1 MRNNR
6 DTNTRALS
14 SSARLSKHF
23 LTAAVA
29 ATSATAMLVNNAS
42 ADIIYSGVVNFVCA
56 TDLDGCYINVETGV
70 LSNGPGTGVPGWDLN
85 PYMTTGGMNFFNST
99 GGGQMR
105 FPGVTTGA
113 AGNLP
118 AATSVVSTGSFNTST
133 TAVTFG
139 SAAGNWQY
147 SADNIVGFKFVAAA
161 GTTHYGWIRFAM
173 GAIGSAGLTGT
184 SANAATRTVVDYA
197 YESLANTPIPAGS
210 QGGPPPVYD
219 PCAAFNPTASTG
231 SNNLP
236 LNQTT
241 STDLVVAGG
250 CGFTAYHA
258 NYFKFV
264 APFSGAFTIDT
275 CASGADTRMAVLDG
289 CAAGS
294 AVIACNDN
302 SCGVSSS
309 MVLNATGAQTYY
321 IVVGASSASAVLPSP
336 ITVAVTPPPSPA
348 CSDAP
353 ALAFGTNSFSNASS
367 TIGNQTV
374 TTNAA
379 ATLTS
384 ILYNAEWY
392 TFTPAVTGVYSFST
406 CGSANDTKMALS
418 ASPCPATGATLTSIA
433 YNDDNCACSSGC
445 GTTGISAY
453 SSALNLT
460 NSGIP
465 LTQELIA
472 GQAYKLVIGSFSATS
487 GSISGSLVIDG
498 PAQPPASCLGD
509 LNDDGSVN
517 GADLGLLLG
526 AWGECPFG
534 TPGCL
539 GDLNV
544 DGVVNGADLG
554 LLLGA
559 WGPCP

>member
-1 MRNNR
+1 MTQPTCTTMGATASGR
-6 DTNTRALS
+6 
-14 SSARLSKHF
+14 RLSKHF
-23 LTAAVA
+23 LAAAVA
-29 ATSATAMLVNNAS
+29 ASSASLLAAHSAS
-42 ADIIYSGVVNFVCA
+42 ADIIYSGVINFACA
-56 TDLDGCYINVETGV
+56 VDLDGCYINVQTGAF
-70 LSNGPGTGVPGWDLN
+70 SNGPGTGVPGWDVN

-118 AATSVVSTGSFNTST
+118 AVTSVVSTGSFNTAT

-139 SAAGNWQY
+139 SVAGNWQY
-147 SADNIVGFKFVAAA
+147 SADNIIGFKFVAAA
-161 GTTHYGWIRFAM
+161 GTTHYGWMRFAM

-294 AVIACNDN
+294 AVMTCNDD
-302 SCGVSSS
+302 SCGVSSR

-321 IVVGASSASAVLPSP
+321 IVVGASSVSAVLPSP

-348 CSDAP
+348 CIDAP
-353 ALAFGTNSFSNASS
+353 ALAFGTSSFSNATS

-374 TTNAA
+374 TTS
-379 ATLTS
+379 ATGTT
-384 ILYNAEWY
+384 IVYNAEWY

-445 GTTGISAY
+445 SGDY

-460 NSGIP
+460 NTGLP

-472 GQAYKLVIGSFSATS
+472 GQAYKLVIGGFSSTS
-487 GSISGSLVIDG
+487 GSVSGSLVIDG

-509 LNDDGSVN
+509 LNDDGAVT

-526 AWGECPFG
+526 AWGTCPGG
-534 TPGCL
+534 TPGCI

>member
-1 MRNNR
+1 MTDMTR
-6 DTNTRALS
+6 TNVGA
-14 SSARLSKHF
+14 SASGRRLSKHF
-23 LTAAVA
+23 LAAAVA
-29 ATSATAMLVNNAS
+29 ASSASLLAAHSAS
-42 ADIIYSGVVNFVCA
+42 ADIIYSGVINFACA
-56 TDLDGCYINVETGV
+56 VDIDGCYINVETGL
-70 LSNGPGTGVPGWDLN
+70 LSNGPGTGVPGWDVN
-85 PYMTTGGMNFFNST
+85 PYSTGGGMNFFNST
-99 GGGQMR
+99 GGGQIR
-105 FPGVTTGA
+105 YPGVTTGA
-113 AGNLP
+113 AGNVALNTP
-118 AATSVVSTGSFNTST
+118 VTST
-133 TAVTFG
+133 SSYNTATTPVTFG
-139 SAAGNWQY
+139 AAAGNWQY
-147 SADNIVGFKFVAAA
+147 SANNIIGFRFVAAA
-161 GTTHYGWIRFAM
+161 GTTHYGWMRFAM
-173 GAIGSAGLTGT
+173 GAAGSSGT
-184 SANAATRTVVDYA
+184 SMTRTIVDYA
-197 YESLANTPIPAGS
+197 WETTAGLPINAGS
-210 QGGPPPVYD
+210 QGGPPPTYD
-219 PCAAFNPTASTG
+219 PCAPFNPSASTG
-231 SNNLP
+231 TNNLP

-241 STDLVVAGG
+241 STDLPVAGG
-250 CGFTAYHA
+250 CGFVAYHA

-264 APFSGAFTIDT
+264 APGSGVYTIDT

-309 MVLNATGAQTYY
+309 LVLNATGAQTYY
-321 IVVGASSASAVLPSP
+321 IVIGASSASAVLPSP

-374 TTNAA
+374 TTNAT
-379 ATLTS
+379 ATTTT

-406 CGSANDTKMALS
+406 CGSVNDTKMALS

-445 GTTGISAY
+445 GTTGISTY

-460 NSGIP
+460 NTGLP

-472 GQAYKLVIGSFSATS
+472 GQAYKLVMGSYSATS

-509 LNDDGSVN
+509 LNLDGVVT
-517 GADLGLLLG
+517 GADLGLMLG
-526 AWGECPFG
+526 AWGACPGG

-539 GDLNV
+539 GDLNL
-544 DGVVNGADLG
+544 DGVVTGADLG

>member
-1 MRNNR
+1 MRHM
-6 DTNTRALS
+6 TRAS
-14 SSARLSKHF
+14 MDATASGSRLSKHF
-23 LTAAVA
+23 LAAAVA
-29 ATSATAMLVNNAS
+29 ASSASLLAAHSAS
-42 ADIIYSGVVNFVCA
+42 ADIIYSGVINFACA
-56 TDLDGCYINVETGV
+56 VDIDGCYINVETGL
-70 LSNGPGTGVPGWDLN
+70 LSNGPGTGVPGWDVN
-85 PYMTTGGMNFFNST
+85 PYSTTGGMNFFNST
-99 GGGQMR
+99 GGGQIR
-105 FPGVTTGA
+105 YPGVTTGA
-113 AGNLP
+113 AGNVALNTP
-118 AATSVVSTGSFNTST
+118 VTSTSSYNTST
-133 TAVTFG
+133 TPVTFG
-139 SAAGNWQY
+139 SVAGNWQY
-147 SADNIVGFKFVAAA
+147 SADNIIGFKFIAAD
-161 GTTHYGWIRFAM
+161 GLTHYGWMRFAM
-173 GAIGSAGLTGT
+173 GAAGSSGT
-184 SANAATRTVVDYA
+184 SMTRTVVDYA
-197 YESLANTPIPAGS
+197 WENIAGLPINAGS
-210 QGGPPPVYD
+210 QGGPPPTYD
-219 PCAAFNPTASTG
+219 PCAPFNPVASSGT
-231 SNNLP
+231 NNLP

-241 STDLVVAGG
+241 STDLSVAGG
-250 CGFTAYHA
+250 CGFVAYHA

-275 CASGADTRMAVLDG
+275 CASSADTRMAILDG

-309 MVLNATGAQTYY
+309 LVLNATGAQTYY
-321 IVVGASSASAVLPSP
+321 IVIGASSASAVLPSP

-374 TTNAA
+374 TTNAT
-379 ATLTS
+379 ATTTS

-418 ASPCPATGATLTSIA
+418 ASPCPATGATMTSIA
-433 YNDDNCACSSGC
+433 YNDDNCLCSSGC

-460 NSGIP
+460 NSGLP

-487 GSISGSLVIDG
+487 GSVSGSLVIDG

-509 LNDDGSVN
+509 LNSDGVVN

-526 AWGECPFG
+526 AWGACPG
-534 TPGCL
+534 DVPGCV
-539 GDLNV
+539 GDLNI

>member
-1 MRNNR
+1 
-6 DTNTRALS
+6 
-14 SSARLSKHF
+14 
-23 LTAAVA
+23 
-29 ATSATAMLVNNAS
+29 
-42 ADIIYSGVVNFVCA
+42 
-56 TDLDGCYINVETGV
+56 
-70 LSNGPGTGVPGWDLN
+70 
-85 PYMTTGGMNFFNST
+85 
-99 GGGQMR
+99 
-105 FPGVTTGA
+105 
-113 AGNLP
+113 
-118 AATSVVSTGSFNTST
+118 
-133 TAVTFG
+133 
-139 SAAGNWQY
+139 
-147 SADNIVGFKFVAAA
+147 
-161 GTTHYGWIRFAM
+161 
-173 GAIGSAGLTGT
+173 
-184 SANAATRTVVDYA
+184 
-197 YESLANTPIPAGS
+197 
-210 QGGPPPVYD
+210 
-219 PCAAFNPTASTG
+219 
-231 SNNLP
+231 
-236 LNQTT
+236 
-241 STDLVVAGG
+241 
-250 CGFTAYHA
+250 
-258 NYFKFV
+258 
-264 APFSGAFTIDT
+264 
-275 CASGADTRMAVLDG
+275 MAVLDG

-294 AVIACNDN
+294 ALIACNDN

-309 MVLNATGAQTYY
+309 LVLNATGAQTYY
-321 IVVGASSASAVLPSP
+321 IVIGASSASAVLPSP

-374 TTNAA
+374 TTNAT
-379 ATLTS
+379 ATTTT

-418 ASPCPATGATLTSIA
+418 ASPCPATGATMTSIA

-460 NSGIP
+460 NTGLP

-472 GQAYKLVIGSFSATS
+472 GQAYKLVMGSYSATS

-509 LNDDGSVN
+509 LNLDGVVT
-517 GADLGLLLG
+517 GADLGLMLG
-526 AWGECPFG
+526 AWGACPGG

-539 GDLNV
+539 GDLNL

>member
-1 MRNNR
+1 M
-6 DTNTRALS
+6 TQPTRTTMGATAS
-14 SSARLSKHF
+14 GRRLSKHF

-29 ATSATAMLVNNAS
+29 ASSASLLAAHSAS
-42 ADIIYSGVVNFVCA
+42 ADIIYSGVINFACA
-56 TDLDGCYINVETGV
+56 VDIDGCYINVQTGA

-118 AATSVVSTGSFNTST
+118 AVTSVVSTGSFNTAT

-139 SAAGNWQY
+139 SVAGNWQY
-147 SADNIVGFKFVAAA
+147 SADNIIGFKFVAAA
-161 GTTHYGWIRFAM
+161 GTTHYGWMRFAM

-294 AVIACNDN
+294 AVMTCDDD
-302 SCGVSSS
+302 SCGVSSR

-321 IVVGASSASAVLPSP
+321 IVVGASSVSAVLPSP

-348 CSDAP
+348 CIDAP
-353 ALAFGTNSFSNASS
+353 ALAFGTSSFSNATS

-374 TTNAA
+374 TTS
-379 ATLTS
+379 ATGTT
-384 ILYNAEWY
+384 IVYNAEWY

-445 GTTGISAY
+445 SGNF

-460 NSGIP
+460 NTGLP

-472 GQAYKLVIGSFSATS
+472 GQAYKLVIGGFSSTS
-487 GSISGSLVIDG
+487 GSVSGSLVIDG

-509 LNDDGSVN
+509 LNDDGAVT

-526 AWGECPFG
+526 AWGTCPGG
-534 TPGCL
+534 TPGCI

>member
-1 MRNNR
+1 MTDMTR
-6 DTNTRALS
+6 TNVGA
-14 SSARLSKHF
+14 SASGRRLSKHF
-23 LTAAVA
+23 LAAAVA
-29 ATSATAMLVNNAS
+29 ASSASLLAAHSAS
-42 ADIIYSGVVNFVCA
+42 ADIIYSGVINFACA
-56 TDLDGCYINVETGV
+56 VDIDGCYINVETGL
-70 LSNGPGTGVPGWDLN
+70 LSNGPGTGVPGWDVN
-85 PYMTTGGMNFFNST
+85 PYSTGGGMNFFNST
-99 GGGQMR
+99 GGGQIR
-105 FPGVTTGA
+105 YPGVTTGA
-113 AGNLP
+113 AGNVALNTP
-118 AATSVVSTGSFNTST
+118 VTST
-133 TAVTFG
+133 SSYNTATTPVTFG
-139 SAAGNWQY
+139 AAAGNWQY
-147 SADNIVGFKFVAAA
+147 SAINIIGFRFVAAA
-161 GTTHYGWIRFAM
+161 GTTHYGWMRFAM
-173 GAIGSAGLTGT
+173 GAAGSSGT
-184 SANAATRTVVDYA
+184 SMTRTIVDYA
-197 YESLANTPIPAGS
+197 WETTAGLPINAGS
-210 QGGPPPVYD
+210 QGGPPPTYD
-219 PCAAFNPTASTG
+219 PCAPFNPSASTG
-231 SNNLP
+231 TNNLP

-241 STDLVVAGG
+241 STDLPVAGG
-250 CGFTAYHA
+250 CGFVAYHA

-264 APFSGAFTIDT
+264 APGSGVYTIDT

-309 MVLNATGAQTYY
+309 LVLNATGAQTYY
-321 IVVGASSASAVLPSP
+321 IVIGASSASAVLPSP

-374 TTNAA
+374 TTNAT
-379 ATLTS
+379 ATTTT

-406 CGSANDTKMALS
+406 CGSVNDTKMALS

-445 GTTGISAY
+445 GTTGISTY

-460 NSGIP
+460 NTGLP

-472 GQAYKLVIGSFSATS
+472 GQAYKLVMGSYSATS

-509 LNDDGSVN
+509 LNLDGVVT

-526 AWGECPFG
+526 AWGACPGG

>member
-1 MRNNR
+1 M
-6 DTNTRALS
+6 TQPTRTTMGATAS
-14 SSARLSKHF
+14 GRRLSKHF
-23 LTAAVA
+23 LAAAVA
-29 ATSATAMLVNNAS
+29 ASSASLLAAHSAS
-42 ADIIYSGVVNFVCA
+42 ADIIYSGVINFACAVNI
-56 TDLDGCYINVETGV
+56 DGCYVNVETGL
-70 LSNGPGTGVPGWDLN
+70 LSNGPGTGVPGWDVN
-85 PYMTTGGMNFFNST
+85 PYSTAGGMNFFNST
-99 GGGQMR
+99 GGGQIR
-105 FPGVTTGA
+105 YPGVTTGA
-113 AGNLP
+113 AGNVALNTP
-118 AATSVVSTGSFNTST
+118 VTSTSSYNTAT

-147 SADNIVGFKFVAAA
+147 SATNIIGFKFLAAD
-161 GTTHYGWIRFAM
+161 GLTHYGWMRFAM
-173 GAIGSAGLTGT
+173 GAAGSSGT
-184 SANAATRTVVDYA
+184 SMTRTIVDYA
-197 YESLANTPIPAGS
+197 WENIAGLPINAGS
-210 QGGPPPVYD
+210 QGGPPPTYD
-219 PCAAFNPTASTG
+219 PCAPFNPSASTG
-231 SNNLP
+231 TNNLP

-241 STDLVVAGG
+241 STDLPVAGG
-250 CGFTAYHA
+250 CGFVAYHA

-264 APFSGAFTIDT
+264 APGSGVYTIDT

-294 AVIACNDN
+294 ALIACNDN

-309 MVLNATGAQTYY
+309 LVLNATGAQTYY
-321 IVVGASSASAVLPSP
+321 IVIGASSASAVLPSP

-374 TTNAA
+374 TTNAT
-379 ATLTS
+379 ATTTT

-418 ASPCPATGATLTSIA
+418 ASPCPATGATMTSIA

-445 GTTGISAY
+445 GTTGILAY

-460 NSGIP
+460 NTGLP

-472 GQAYKLVIGSFSATS
+472 GQAYKLVMGSYSATS

-509 LNDDGSVN
+509 LNLDGAVT

-526 AWGECPFG
+526 AWGACPGG

>member
-1 MRNNR
+1 MDQRHQNR
-6 DTNTRALS
+6 IA
-14 SSARLSKHF
+14 AR
-23 LTAAVA
+23 
-29 ATSATAMLVNNAS
+29 
-42 ADIIYSGVVNFVCA
+42 
-56 TDLDGCYINVETGV
+56 
-70 LSNGPGTGVPGWDLN
+70 
-85 PYMTTGGMNFFNST
+85 
-99 GGGQMR
+99 
-105 FPGVTTGA
+105 
-113 AGNLP
+113 
-118 AATSVVSTGSFNTST
+118 
-133 TAVTFG
+133 
-139 SAAGNWQY
+139 
-147 SADNIVGFKFVAAA
+147 
-161 GTTHYGWIRFAM
+161 
-173 GAIGSAGLTGT
+173 GAINLFPWQLLTLLHGEMVKRIYVGIGTQFVGT
-184 SANAATRTVVDYA
+184 SAIIATTRSDTFDW
-197 YESLANTPIPAGS
+197 AGS
-210 QGGPPPVYD
+210 
-219 PCAAFNPTASTG
+219 S
-231 SNNLP
+231 
-236 LNQTT
+236 
-241 STDLVVAGG
+241 
-250 CGFTAYHA
+250 
-258 NYFKFV
+258 
-264 APFSGAFTIDT
+264 
-275 CASGADTRMAVLDG
+275 
-289 CAAGS
+289 
-294 AVIACNDN
+294 
-302 SCGVSSS
+302 
-309 MVLNATGAQTYY
+309 
-321 IVVGASSASAVLPSP
+321 
-336 ITVAVTPPPSPA
+336 VAVCGMSPA

-374 TTNAA
+374 TTNAT
-379 ATLTS
+379 ATTTT

-418 ASPCPATGATLTSIA
+418 ASPCPATGATMTSIA

-460 NSGIP
+460 NTGLP

-472 GQAYKLVIGSFSATS
+472 GQAYKLVMGSYSATS

-509 LNDDGSVN
+509 LNLDGVVN

-526 AWGECPFG
+526 AWGACPGG

>member
-1 MRNNR
+1 M
-6 DTNTRALS
+6 THMTRAS
-14 SSARLSKHF
+14 MGATASDRRLSKHF
-23 LTAAVA
+23 LAAAVA
-29 ATSATAMLVNNAS
+29 ASSASLLAAHSAS
-42 ADIIYSGVVNFVCA
+42 ADIIYSGVINFACA
-56 TDLDGCYINVETGV
+56 VDIDGCYINVETGL
-70 LSNGPGTGVPGWDLN
+70 LSNGPGTGVPGWDVN
-85 PYMTTGGMNFFNST
+85 PYSTGGGMNFFNST
-99 GGGQMR
+99 GGGQIR
-105 FPGVTTGA
+105 YPGVTTGA
-113 AGNLP
+113 AGNVALNTP
-118 AATSVVSTGSFNTST
+118 VTST
-133 TAVTFG
+133 SSYNTATTPVTFG
-139 SAAGNWQY
+139 AAAGNWQY
-147 SADNIVGFKFVAAA
+147 SATNIIGFRFVAAA
-161 GTTHYGWIRFAM
+161 GTTHYGWMRFAM
-173 GAIGSAGLTGT
+173 GAAGSSGT
-184 SANAATRTVVDYA
+184 SMTRTIVDYA
-197 YESLANTPIPAGS
+197 WETTAGLPILAGS
-210 QGGPPPVYD
+210 QGGPPPAYD
-219 PCAAFNPTASTG
+219 PCAPFNPVATSGT
-231 SNNLP
+231 NNLP

-241 STDLVVAGG
+241 STDLPVAGG
-250 CGFTAYHA
+250 CGFVAYHA

-264 APFSGAFTIDT
+264 APGSGVYTIDT

-294 AVIACNDN
+294 ALIACNDN

-309 MVLNATGAQTYY
+309 LVLNATGAQTYY
-321 IVVGASSASAVLPSP
+321 IVIGASSASAVLPSP

-374 TTNAA
+374 TTNAT
-379 ATLTS
+379 ATTTT

-418 ASPCPATGATLTSIA
+418 ASPCPATGATMTSIA

-460 NSGIP
+460 NTGLP

-472 GQAYKLVIGSFSATS
+472 GQAYKLVMGSYSATS

-509 LNDDGSVN
+509 LNLDGVVT
-517 GADLGLLLG
+517 GADLGLMLG
-526 AWGECPFG
+526 AWGACPGG

-539 GDLNV
+539 GDLNL

>member
-1 MRNNR
+1 M
-6 DTNTRALS
+6 TNMTRTTVGA
-14 SSARLSKHF
+14 SASGSRLSKH
-23 LTAAVA
+23 LLAAAVA
-29 ATSATAMLVNNAS
+29 ASSASLLAAHSAS
-42 ADIIYSGVVNFVCA
+42 AVIIYSGVINFACA
-56 TDLDGCYINVETGV
+56 VDIDGCYINVETGL
-70 LSNGPGTGVPGWDLN
+70 LSNGPGTGVPGWDVN
-85 PYMTTGGMNFFNST
+85 PYSTGGGMNFFNST
-99 GGGQMR
+99 GGGQIR
-105 FPGVTTGA
+105 YPGVTTGA
-113 AGNLP
+113 AGNVALNTP
-118 AATSVVSTGSFNTST
+118 VTST
-133 TAVTFG
+133 SSYNTATTPVTFG
-139 SAAGNWQY
+139 AAAGNWQY
-147 SADNIVGFKFVAAA
+147 SATNIIGFRFVAAA
-161 GTTHYGWIRFAM
+161 GTTHYGWMRFAM
-173 GAIGSAGLTGT
+173 GAAGSSGT
-184 SANAATRTVVDYA
+184 SMTRTIVDYA
-197 YESLANTPIPAGS
+197 WETTAGLPILAGS
-210 QGGPPPVYD
+210 QGGPPPAYD
-219 PCAAFNPTASTG
+219 PCAPFNPVATSGT
-231 SNNLP
+231 NNLP

-241 STDLVVAGG
+241 STDLPVAGG
-250 CGFTAYHA
+250 CGFVAYHA

-264 APFSGAFTIDT
+264 APGSGVYTIDT

-294 AVIACNDN
+294 ALIACNDN

-309 MVLNATGAQTYY
+309 LVLNATGAQTYY
-321 IVVGASSASAVLPSP
+321 IVIGASSASAVLPSP

-374 TTNAA
+374 TTNAT
-379 ATLTS
+379 ATTTT

-418 ASPCPATGATLTSIA
+418 ASPCPATGATMTSIA

-460 NSGIP
+460 NTGLP

-472 GQAYKLVIGSFSATS
+472 GQAYKLVMGSYSATS

-509 LNDDGSVN
+509 LNLDGAVT

-526 AWGECPFG
+526 AWGACPGG

-539 GDLNV
+539 GDLNL
-544 DGVVNGADLG
+544 DGAVTGADLG

>member
-1 MRNNR
+1 MTDMTR
-6 DTNTRALS
+6 TNVGA
-14 SSARLSKHF
+14 SASDRRLSKHF
-23 LTAAVA
+23 LAAAVA
-29 ATSATAMLVNNAS
+29 ASSVSLLAAHSAS
-42 ADIIYSGVVNFVCA
+42 ADIIYSGVINFACA
-56 TDLDGCYINVETGV
+56 VDIDGCYINVETGL
-70 LSNGPGTGVPGWDLN
+70 LSNGPGTGVPGWDVN
-85 PYMTTGGMNFFNST
+85 PYSTGGGMNFFNPT
-99 GGGQMR
+99 GGGQIR
-105 FPGVTTGA
+105 YPGVTTGA
-113 AGNLP
+113 AGNVALNTP
-118 AATSVVSTGSFNTST
+118 VNSTSSYNTAT

-147 SADNIVGFKFVAAA
+147 SADNIIGFKFLAAD
-161 GTTHYGWIRFAM
+161 GLTHYGWMRFAM
-173 GAIGSAGLTGT
+173 GAAGSSGT
-184 SANAATRTVVDYA
+184 SMTRTIVDYA
-197 YESLANTPIPAGS
+197 WETTAGLPILAGS
-210 QGGPPPVYD
+210 QGGPPPTYD
-219 PCAAFNPTASTG
+219 PCAPFNPSASTG
-231 SNNLP
+231 TNNLP

-241 STDLVVAGG
+241 STDLPVAGG
-250 CGFTAYHA
+250 CGFVAYHA

-294 AVIACNDN
+294 ALIACNDN

-309 MVLNATGAQTYY
+309 LVLNATGAQTYY
-321 IVVGASSASAVLPSP
+321 IVIGASSASAVLPSP

-374 TTNAA
+374 TTNAT
-379 ATLTS
+379 ATATT

-406 CGSANDTKMALS
+406 CGSVNDTKMALS
-418 ASPCPATGATLTSIA
+418 ASPCPATGATMTSIA

-445 GTTGISAY
+445 GTTGISAF

-460 NSGIP
+460 NTGLP
-465 LTQELIA
+465 LTQELVA
-472 GQAYKLVIGSFSATS
+472 GQAYKLVMGSYSATS

-509 LNDDGSVN
+509 LN
-517 GADLGLLLG
+517 L
-526 AWGECPFG
+526 
-534 TPGCL
+534 
-539 GDLNV
+539 

-559 WGPCP
+559 WGACPGDVPGCVGDLNIDGVVNGADLGLLLGAWGACP

>member
-1 MRNNR
+1 M
-6 DTNTRALS
+6 TQPTRTTMGPTAS
-14 SSARLSKHF
+14 SRRLSKHF
-23 LTAAVA
+23 LAAAVA
-29 ATSATAMLVNNAS
+29 ASSASLLTAHSAS
-42 ADIIYSGVVNFVCA
+42 ADIIYSGVINFACA
-56 TDLDGCYINVETGV
+56 VDIDGCYINVETGL
-70 LSNGPGTGVPGWDLN
+70 LSNGPGTGVPGWDVN
-85 PYMTTGGMNFFNST
+85 PYSTSGGMNFFNST

-105 FPGVTTGA
+105 RPGVTTGT
-113 AGNLP
+113 AGNLALNTP
-118 AATSVVSTGSFNTST
+118 VVSTGSYNTGTGNVYGT
-133 TAVTFG
+133 TAATG
-139 SAAGNWQY
+139 LNGGWTY
-147 SADNIVGFKFVAAA
+147 SSENIVGFRFVAAA
-161 GTTHYGWIRFAM
+161 GTTHYGWMRFAM
-173 GAIGSAGLTGT
+173 GAATGSATVGP
-184 SANAATRTVVDYA
+184 TRTVVDYA
-197 YESLANTPIPAGS
+197 WETTAGLPILAGS
-210 QGGPPPVYD
+210 QGGPPPAYD
-219 PCAAFNPTASTG
+219 PCAPFNPVASTG
-231 SNNLP
+231 TNNLP

-241 STDLVVAGG
+241 STDLPVAGG
-250 CGFTAYHA
+250 CGFVAHHA

-309 MVLNATGAQTYY
+309 LVLNATGAQTYY
-321 IVVGASSASAVLPSP
+321 IVIGASSASAVLPSP

-367 TIGNQTV
+367 TVGNQTV
-374 TTNAA
+374 TTNAT
-379 ATLTS
+379 ATITS

-406 CGSANDTKMALS
+406 CGSVNDTKMALS

-433 YNDDNCACSSGC
+433 YNDDNCPCSSGC
-445 GTTGISAY
+445 GTTTGVLSY

-460 NSGIP
+460 NTGLP

-526 AWGECPFG
+526 AWGACPFG

>member
-1 MRNNR
+1 MTDMTR
-6 DTNTRALS
+6 TNVGA
-14 SSARLSKHF
+14 SASRRRLSKHF
-23 LTAAVA
+23 LAAAVA
-29 ATSATAMLVNNAS
+29 ASSASLLAAHSAS
-42 ADIIYSGVVNFVCA
+42 ADIIYSGVINFACA
-56 TDLDGCYINVETGV
+56 VDIDGCYINVQTGL
-70 LSNGPGTGVPGWDLN
+70 LSNGPGSGVPGWDVN
-85 PYMTTGGMNFFNST
+85 PYSTAGGMNFFNST
-99 GGGQMR
+99 GGGQIR
-105 FPGVTTGA
+105 YPGVTTGA
-113 AGNLP
+113 AGNVALNTP
-118 AATSVVSTGSFNTST
+118 VTSTSSYNTST
-133 TAVTFG
+133 TPVTFG
-139 SAAGNWQY
+139 AAAGNWQY
-147 SADNIVGFKFVAAA
+147 SATNIIGFRFVAAA
-161 GTTHYGWIRFAM
+161 GTTHYGWMRFAM
-173 GAIGSAGLTGT
+173 GAAGSSGT
-184 SANAATRTVVDYA
+184 SMTRTIVDYA
-197 YESLANTPIPAGS
+197 WETTAGLPILAGS
-210 QGGPPPVYD
+210 QGGPPPAYD
-219 PCAAFNPTASTG
+219 PCAPFNPVATSGT
-231 SNNLP
+231 NNLP

-241 STDLVVAGG
+241 STDLPVAGG
-250 CGFTAYHA
+250 CGFVAYHA

-264 APFSGAFTIDT
+264 APGSGVYTIDT

-294 AVIACNDN
+294 ALIACNDN

-309 MVLNATGAQTYY
+309 LVLNATGAQTYY
-321 IVVGASSASAVLPSP
+321 IVIGASSASAVLPSP

-374 TTNAA
+374 TTNAT
-379 ATLTS
+379 ATTTT

-418 ASPCPATGATLTSIA
+418 ASPCPATGATMTSIA

-445 GTTGISAY
+445 GTTGILAY

-460 NSGIP
+460 NTGLP

-472 GQAYKLVIGSFSATS
+472 GQAYKLVMGSYSATS

-509 LNDDGSVN
+509 LNLDGVVT

-526 AWGECPFG
+526 AWGACPGG